1 MGLQSKLILP
11 IVVLITLLVG
21 TTGYLS
27 YEKAEETIR
36 ANILNAMEGEAKA
49 AKRAL
54 TGMMEDGKSDIRRT
68 AADSRILKFMQS
80 DLSSPA
86 VREDLS
92 ALLRVINDSYPHYD
106 SFDVLNAQ
114 GVIIAA
120 SNKTHVGTN
129 ASTREYF
136 ITALRGETRASNPF
150 TSSTNNATLITVSTP
165 IVVEGKTV
173 GVIMGS
179 LLVDD
184 IFGRFV
190 KPIQVGTS
198 GSAFLMSALGN
209 VVANQNPKF
218 IFNQEILAHP
228 TYQKIAKTGNGDME
242 GVDINNN
249 VSLFVFAQDPQ
260 SGLIVVV
267 RAITSEIFA
276 PLVEIRNK
284 TLMVIV
290 VSAIL
295 GSLVI
300 VFLIRPVIRALQQGV
315 DFAKDIAAG
324 NFNTTFTVNRK
335 DELGVL
341 VNALRTIPAELQK
354 VTKSYADIETKII
367 HGDITA
373 QADPSQFNGEFAG
386 LIQATNGICNHFC
399 RMINGM
405 PSPVIIMNP
414 EHKILFMNQ
423 IAQDVAGTDY
433 RNKTCKQMFNRD
445 DDGTPQCALDKA
457 FRTNKPASSETVAH
471 PGGKRMDIV
480 YNSLPL
486 QDKQGQLTAMMLL
499 ITDLTTIKETQRVI
513 MDVANQATDI
523 SNRMAAA
530 SEQLSAQVDEVSH
543 GTDVQRDR
551 AASTATAMEEMNATV
566 MEVARSASDASQ
578 QAESTRGKAEEG
590 FHLVHQVVTAIEEV
604 NTAAM
609 EMQKNMEELG
619 RQAESIGGV
628 MNVIS
633 DIADQT
639 NLLALNAAIEAARA
653 GEAGRGFAVVADE
666 VRKLA
671 EKTMSATTEVGGN
684 IRGIQNSTSMNIE
697 RMGAAARAAAS
708 ATERAGVSGTALE
721 EILHLAQGTSALI
734 ASIAT
739 AAEEQSATSEEINAS
754 IDAINNIATDTAS
767 GMVESAS
774 AVQEVSRMAQEL
786 RTLLGRLQK

>member
-11 IVVLITLLVG
+11 IVVLVTLLVG

-27 YEKAEETIR
+27 YRTSEA
-36 ANILNAMEGEAKA
+36 AMREDTLDAMRGEAEA
-49 AKRAL
+49 AKRAIS
-54 TGMMEDGKSDIRRT
+54 GMIVDGKTDMLRIAT
-68 AADSRILKFMQS
+68 DSRLAQFFSGDQNAAKAKQ
-80 DLSSPA
+80 DLA
-86 VREDLS
+86 K
-92 ALLRVINDSYPHYD
+92 LLDVLAESYPHMD
-106 SFDVLNAQ
+106 TIDVLNMD
-114 GVIIAA
+114 GTIVAA
-120 SNKTHVGTN
+120 SDPTHVGVN
-129 ASTREYF
+129 SRDADYF
-136 ITALRGETRASNPF
+136 QTAMRGETKATNPF
-150 TSSTNNATLITVSTP
+150 VTKSTGKTVIAISTP
-165 IVVEGKTV
+165 IMNEGRKV
-173 GVIMGS
+173 GVVLGTVFIA
-179 LLVDD
+179 D
-184 IFGRFV
+184 IFERFI
-190 KPIQVGTS
+190 KPIRLGES
-198 GSAFLMSALGN
+198 GSAFLLSDRGN
-209 VVANQNPKF
+209 VVAHQDPKYVF
-218 IFNQEILAHP
+218 DQRIFAHP
-228 TYQKIAKTGNGDME
+228 TYQKIAQTGTGSLE

-249 VSLFVFAQDPQ
+249 LSLFVFAQDEE
-260 SGLIVVV
+260 SGIIVVV

-276 PLVEIRNK
+276 PLVAMRND
-284 TLMVIV
+284 TLMVIAI
-290 VSAIL
+290 SAIL
-295 GSLVI
+295 GALVI
-300 VFLIRPVIRALQQGV
+300 IALIRPVVRTLQQGV
-315 DFAKDIAAG
+315 NFAEDIAAG
-324 NFNTTFTVNRK
+324 KFDTVFTVNRK

-341 VNALRTIPAELQK
+341 ANALRTIPAELQK
-354 VTKSYADIETKII
+354 VTHSYAAIETNII
-367 HGDITA
+367 NGDITA
-373 QADPSQFNGEFAG
+373 QADSSQLNGEFAG
-386 LIQATNGICNHFC
+386 LIQATNGICNRFC
-399 RMINGM
+399 RMINGI
-405 PSPVIIMNP
+405 PSPVVIMNP
-414 EHKILFMNQ
+414 DHKILFMNQ
-423 IAQDVAGTDY
+423 GAQDVAGTDY
-433 RNKTCKQMFNRD
+433 RNKTCKQMFNLE
-445 DDGTPQCALDKA
+445 DDGTAQSALDKA
-457 FRTNKPASSETVAH
+457 FRTNKPATNETVAH
-471 PGGKRMDIV
+471 PGGKRMDV
-480 YNSLPL
+480 QYSSLPL

-513 MDVANQATDI
+513 LDVANQATDI

-530 SEQLSAQVDEVSH
+530 SEQLSAQVEEVSH

-566 MEVARSASDASQ
+566 LEVARSASDASQ

-590 FHLVHQVVTAIEEV
+590 AHLVHQVVTAIEEV
-604 NTAAM
+604 NTTAM

-684 IRGIQNSTSMNIE
+684 IRGIQNSTSVNIE

-786 RTLLGRLQK
+786 RSLLGRLQK